1 MRAVVGQHLHFAMV
15 RSGGKCVMSD
25 SSVTSQRSHHQW
37 LLVVSHLDLDLNL
50 VSWPHCWNTGVWH
63 SVWNSCKPLPWTAF
77 EWQRERWE
85 QLWTWKLFIAEMYFK
100 AFGLTSANLWSGK
113 WELYPMEVR
122 EEEEK
127 GGLINRGRGGWL
139 RKGQWEPETCLLH
152 QAQVEGDAEGAQ
164 ENTGDCESASIPP
177 HALLCFLLE
186 YCLLFWGDW
195 GGHWHLGWELSH
207 SAWAVPAI
215 KPWSTNVCYR
225 EVLLSGQVVAVGKS
239 LDLFLLTLSVAML
252 SCSPQSPWESGSRG
266 SWVQAALGRTQHQR
280 CFPRVIL
287 PRNQGNFMSLSSP
300 QCCNSVFMT
309 HQFFLHFCHCFPSG
323 WPSSFPV
330 PSNASC
336 SAGPLQRWWRCS
348 PAVLGCFP

>member
-1 MRAVVGQHLHFAMV
+1 MGTWDLFVASS
-15 RSGGKCVMSD
+15 SGG
-25 SSVTSQRSHHQW
+25 RR
-37 LLVVSHLDLDLNL
+37 
-50 VSWPHCWNTGVWH
+50 CWG
-63 SVWNSCKPLPWTAF
+63 
-77 EWQRERWE
+77 
-85 QLWTWKLFIAEMYFK
+85 
-100 AFGLTSANLWSGK
+100 GSGK
-113 WELYPMEVR
+113 YWRLWECFHSSPCPSLLSPGV
-122 EEEEK
+122 
-127 GGLINRGRGGWL
+127 LFAFLGWL
-139 RKGQWEPETCLLH
+139 GRTLALGVGIVPLSLGCPSH
-152 QAQVEGDAEGAQ
+152 Q
-164 ENTGDCESASIPP
+164 
-177 HALLCFLLE
+177 
-186 YCLLFWGDW
+186 
-195 GGHWHLGWELSH
+195 
-207 SAWAVPAI
+207 
-215 KPWSTNVCYR
+215 PWSTNVCYR

-252 SCSPQSPWESGSRG
+252 SCSPQGPWESESRG

-309 HQFFLHFCHCFPSG
+309 HQFFLHFCHWFPSG

>member
-50 VSWPHCWNTGVWH
+50 LSWPHCWNTGVWH

-215 KPWSTNVCYR
+215 NHGAQMC
-225 EVLLSGQVVAVGKS
+225 
-239 LDLFLLTLSVAML
+239 
-252 SCSPQSPWESGSRG
+252 
-266 SWVQAALGRTQHQR
+266 
-280 CFPRVIL
+280 VIE
-287 PRNQGNFMSLSSP
+287 RFCCQG
-300 QCCNSVFMT
+300 
-309 HQFFLHFCHCFPSG
+309 
-323 WPSSFPV
+323 
-330 PSNASC
+330 
-336 SAGPLQRWWRCS
+336 RWWLWGSHWTFSC
-348 PAVLGCFP
+348 